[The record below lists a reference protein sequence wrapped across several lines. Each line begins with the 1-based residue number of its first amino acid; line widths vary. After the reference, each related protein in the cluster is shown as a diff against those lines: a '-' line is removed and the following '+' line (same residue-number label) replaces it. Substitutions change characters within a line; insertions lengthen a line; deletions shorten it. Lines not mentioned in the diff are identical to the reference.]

1 MLKTKW
7 ESLGA
12 WSPLAALKQAGETK
26 WLIDGVIPSGSINW
40 MVAAPSSFKTFV
52 ALDMAV
58 CIASGR
64 TYHGR
69 ETDNAVV
76 LYLAGEGDNDI
87 HVRRAAADMAANDTG
102 PLCIV
107 QARPRLDTPHGIA
120 SLMAMIADVT
130 YTGGGSTI
138 EFPEIQT
145 YYNQS
150 RSGYLTPEEL
160 DTYEK
165 LLDES
170 DELLSDAKAEEYALR
185 ISRPR
190 FNAWDEAIAR
200 VYEDTNLQLPGGV
213 DPKKAKNIFLVIDTY
228 SQTSADDTKGTVS
241 LYVKT
246 LKDLQEKVTAAGG
259 TLTVLV
265 IDHTTKSGDSYM
277 GSLAKEGDSDTMIE
291 VGRRGDDYAVTLK
304 STKMRSAACFAPI
317 HLDLQP
323 FTLEGYV
330 DAQNRPLTS
339 LIVVDGE
346 QAHRVRKATGSSGD
360 TAAAL
365 VLALLTESGT
375 CSKAELKQVFM
386 AHSSNTQKNTDS
398 VSRAFNRAFTHLTK
412 NEVILED
419 SDGTVALPENS
430 VLAG

>member
-1 MLKTKW
+1 MLNTKW
-7 ESLGA
+7 ESMGG

-26 WLIDGVIPSGSINW
+26 WLIDGIIPSGSLNW
-40 MVAAPSSFKTFV
+40 MIAAPSSFKTFV

-64 TYHGR
+64 AYHGR
-69 ETDNAVV
+69 ETDRAVV
-76 LYLAGEGDNDI
+76 LYLACEGDNDI

-107 QARPRLDTPHGIA
+107 QARPRLDTPQGIA
-120 SLMAMIADVT
+120 SLMAMIYDVT
-130 YTGGGSTI
+130 YHGCGSSI
-138 EFPEIQT
+138 EFPEIET
-145 YYNQS
+145 YYRKS
-150 RSGYLTPEEL
+150 RSEYLTPEEF
-160 DTYEK
+160 DIYES

-170 DELLSDAKAEEYALR
+170 DEKSDEYSLR
-185 ISRPR
+185 ISRPK
-190 FNAWDEAIAR
+190 FSAWDEAIAR
-200 VYEDTNLQLPGGV
+200 VYEDMNLQLPGGV
-213 DPKKAKNIFLVIDTY
+213 DPKIAKNVFLVIDTY

-265 IDHTTKSGDSYM
+265 IDHTTKSGESYM

-291 VGRRGDDYAVTLK
+291 VNRRGDDYAVTLK
-304 STKMRSAACFAPI
+304 SIKTRSAACFAPL
-317 HLDLQP
+317 HLGLQP
-323 FTLEGYV
+323 FTLEDYT
-330 DAQNRPLTS
+330 DALGRPLTS

-346 QAHRVRKATGSSGD
+346 QSHRIRKAAGSSGD

-365 VLALLTESGT
+365 VLALLNESGT
-375 CSKAELKQVFM
+375 CSKAELKQVFI
-386 AHSSNTQKNTDS
+386 AHNSNKQKNADS
-398 VSRAFNRAFTHLTK
+398 VSRAFIRAFTSLTK
-412 NEVILED
+412 NAVILEG